1 MRSFKT
7 HLKQPDASE
16 HGSKHWFPNSHQKGN
31 LTEAEGLVRK
41 RPLLTITR
49 HGLWGLGRVLSQATT
64 REGALAWSPS
74 SPGKSWDQGLR
85 VCLSLGGP
93 TCPNSV
99 LGKGPA
105 LGRQRSHRSEQKK
118 EAELCDV
125 GTLCGLRVMAVM
137 LGSQNKPHLP
147 AGPRPA
153 TYAQL

>member
-7 HLKQPDASE
+7 HVKQPDASE
-16 HGSKHWFPNSHQKGN
+16 CGSQHWFPNSHQKSN
-31 LTEAEGLVRK
+31 LTEAEGLERQ

-64 REGALAWSPS
+64 WAGALAQSPS
-74 SPGKSWDQGLR
+74 SPGKPWDGGQR
-85 VCLSLGGP
+85 VCLSLGGS

-105 LGRQRSHRSEQKK
+105 LGRQGSHHSEEKK

-125 GTLCGLRVMAVM
+125 GTLRGLKVMAVM
-137 LGSQNKPHLP
+137 LGSQNKPHP
-147 AGPRPA
+147 PTGPPPA
-153 TYAQL
+153 TYTQL